1 MTFLALRYW
10 KKNKAIGL
18 LALFGL
24 FMMGFEAWLGKTVVD
39 SVLMPVKIT
48 THMVAGLIILGILIR
63 MLFILDR
70 EKNTFKNIRI
80 PKKIKILIGV
90 SIVFSLIQVVL
101 GTQVRQFVDEQV
113 KLYGFDNKKMSLYD
127 PNLQFIFTAH
137 LLF

>member
-70 EKNTFKNIRI
+70 EKIRSRIFII

-101 GTQVRQFVDEQV
+101 GTQVRQF
-113 KLYGFDNKKMSLYD
+113 L
-127 PNLQFIFTAH
+127 
-137 LLF
+137 